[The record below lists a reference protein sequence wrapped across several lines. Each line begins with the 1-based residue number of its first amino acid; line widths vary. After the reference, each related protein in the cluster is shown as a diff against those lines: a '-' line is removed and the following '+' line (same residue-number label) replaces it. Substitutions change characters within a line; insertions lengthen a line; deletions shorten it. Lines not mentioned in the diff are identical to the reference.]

1 MGAAVTFCV
10 KDGSWDLEDG
20 QQKQTNNNNN
30 KNRLDSHV
38 LSHISL
44 LRAASHPPY
53 SLPPLFFFITFLFL
67 FSLPL
72 PPLCSLLTYSFVFS
86 CLLRLLLLSLIPSCL
101 PPSLPLCFGARLF
114 ICFANL
120 QNASASLIF
129 SYFPWFLLVYLPPPF
144 LSFLPSFLPSCL
156 SVCLPSFLPSLP
168 LSLPLCFVACL
179 FILLL
184 SFIPSCLP
192 PSLKL

>member
-30 KNRLDSHV
+30 KNRLHFHL

-53 SLPPLFFFITFLFL
+53 SLPPLFFYHFLISF
-67 FSLPL
+67 L
-72 PPLCSLLTYSFVFS
+72 PPPPSFVFVAYLFICFFMPS
-86 CLLRLLLLSLIPSCL
+86 SSSPTFLDSFLSPSLPPFVFWCSLIHLLCKFAKCLCLPHLLLLSLIPSCL
-101 PPSLPLCFGARLF
+101 PPS
-114 ICFANL
+114 
-120 QNASASLIF
+120 S
-129 SYFPWFLLVYLPPPF
+129 FP
-144 LSFLPSFLPSCL
+144 FLPSFLHACL
-156 SVCLPSFLPSLP
+156 SVCLPSFL